1 MFDETYSD
9 VPSAESWTETKG
21 KVTVNADEEEE
32 FSKEDQIE
40 EKERITLSWSGVTV
54 QSFAKGAKR
63 RKVPPKNILTDV
75 TGMVKPG
82 SLMALMGAS
91 GAGKTTLLNILNFR
105 NRTGLTVRGEVMING
120 HIVDQKEMSSNSVF
134 VQQADVFVGTL
145 TVREHLNFHAKLRM
159 KHAKKAE
166 YTKRVEDVMEQMG
179 LKKCE
184 NVLIGVAE
192 KIKGISG
199 GEAKRL
205 AFATEILSRPTL
217 IFADEPTSGLDT
229 FMATSL
235 VKLLKRYADV
245 GRTILCTIH
254 QPSSEIFELFDHICI
269 MGEGKCAFIGHT
281 SDCTTTFDK
290 VGYPCPPHY
299 NPADHYIFIL
309 GIIPGEEEKCRAKVA
324 RITEA
329 YRSSQ
334 EHEKLIKQINE
345 LMANP
350 RSDAFKRKTVKDSFG
365 IALSHIFRQFNGI
378 LFRQFKTTL
387 RDPSAFFLRIIIG
400 IFLSTV
406 IGLTWFKVDLRKAT
420 SQQNVIGCLYF
431 LTTYATLRTFRQFR
445 FESAAV

>member
-1 MFDETYSD
+1 
-9 VPSAESWTETKG
+9 
-21 KVTVNADEEEE
+21 
-32 FSKEDQIE
+32 
-40 EKERITLSWSGVTV
+40 
-54 QSFAKGAKR
+54 
-63 RKVPPKNILTDV
+63 
-75 TGMVKPG
+75 
-82 SLMALMGAS
+82 
-91 GAGKTTLLNILNFR
+91 
-105 NRTGLTVRGEVMING
+105 
-120 HIVDQKEMSSNSVF
+120 
-134 VQQADVFVGTL
+134 
-145 TVREHLNFHAKLRM
+145 
-159 KHAKKAE
+159 
-166 YTKRVEDVMEQMG
+166 
-179 LKKCE
+179 
-184 NVLIGVAE
+184 
-192 KIKGISG
+192 
-199 GEAKRL
+199 
-205 AFATEILSRPTL
+205 
-217 IFADEPTSGLDT
+217 
-229 FMATSL
+229 
-235 VKLLKRYADV
+235 
-245 GRTILCTIH
+245 
-254 QPSSEIFELFDHICI
+254 